1 MFALPIYT
9 LGMHLLDGFFRSP
22 SVEPFFSDTASVQ
35 AILNFEAALVRAQAR
50 AGIVSPD
57 AAAAI
62 VSSCRVELFDLPS
75 LAQAMPS
82 AGNLAIPLLKQ
93 LNALV
98 ARNSPEASRYVH
110 FGATSQDALDTGLV
124 LQLRAAAGAIRKDLD
139 AMVLALV
146 DLTQTHR
153 KTLLV
158 ARTWLQHALPTTFG
172 YITAGWLDA
181 SLQHRERLDSLLERS
196 LVLQFGGAAG
206 TLAALGGRGAEIAKL
221 LAEELTLPLPRIP
234 WHAQRERISETAA
247 TLGLLSGTMA
257 KIARDLSLHMQTEV
271 GELSEPPSAGRGGS
285 STMPHK
291 QNPVASAAILASATR
306 VPALV
311 ATVFSGLSGEYQRSL
326 GAWQSEW
333 EVVPEIARLTAG
345 ASHQLASLLPR
356 LTVNAEKMRSNL
368 DLMHGLIY
376 AEAISLALSEKLNR
390 ASAYKLVESACR
402 RAQSEKRHLRSIL
415 SEDPDVTAILD
426 SAAISSLFEP
436 DNYLGSV
443 ETFIETVLAAARA
456 QSGQKHAAKG

>member
-1 MFALPIYT
+1 MSALPIYT

-22 SVEPFFSDTASVQ
+22 TVEPLFNDIASVQ
-35 AILNFEAALVRAQAR
+35 AILNFEAALARAQNR
-50 AGIVSPD
+50 AGLISAE
-57 AAAAI
+57 AAQSIA
-62 VSSCRVELFDLPS
+62 SSCRVELFDLPS

-110 FGATSQDALDTGLV
+110 FGATSQDALDTGMV
-124 LQLRAAAGAIRKDLD
+124 LQLRASISAIEKDLD
-139 AMVLALV
+139 TILTTLIA
-146 DLTQTHR
+146 LTQTHR

-172 YITAGWLDA
+172 YVTGGWLDA
-181 SLQHRERLDSLLERS
+181 FLQHRERLDSSLEKS

-206 TLAALGGRGAEIAKL
+206 TLAALGTNGSQVAKF
-221 LAEELTLPLPRIP
+221 LAEELRLPLPRIP

-247 TLGLLSGTMA
+247 TLALLSGTMA
-257 KIARDLSLHMQTEV
+257 KIARDLSLYMQTEV
-271 GELSEPPSAGRGGS
+271 GELSEPPSTGRGGS

-291 QNPVASAAILASATR
+291 QNPVTSAAILACTMR

-311 ATVFSGLSGEYQRSL
+311 STVFSGLSGEYQRSL

-333 EVVPEIARLTAG
+333 EVVPEIVRLTAG

-356 LTVNAEKMRSNL
+356 LRVNSEKMRSNL
-368 DLMHGLIY
+368 ELTHGLIY

-390 ASAYKLVESACR
+390 SSAHKLVESACR
-402 RAQSEKRHLRSIL
+402 RAQSEKRHLRAIL
-415 SEDPDVTAILD
+415 SEDAEVTTIL
-426 SAAISSLFEP
+426 SPENIASLFEP
-436 DNYLGSV
+436 ANYLGSADV
-443 ETFIETVLAAARA
+443 FIETVLAAAHIG
-456 QSGQKHAAKG
+456 SSQKRAAKG